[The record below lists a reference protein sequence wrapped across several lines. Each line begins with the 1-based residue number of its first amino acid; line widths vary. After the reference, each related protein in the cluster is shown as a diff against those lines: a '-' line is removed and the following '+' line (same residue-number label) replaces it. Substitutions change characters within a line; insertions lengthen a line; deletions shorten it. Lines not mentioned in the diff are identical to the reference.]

1 MEVDNE
7 KLNLRIGITGKPK
20 IGKSTVIKEVITR
33 LKAGGIA
40 VGGML
45 TSEIH
50 EGGGRIG
57 FSIEDIHTGVKGTL
71 AHVHQRGPK
80 VGKYGVNLTDL
91 DYIGAHSITTVL
103 ARPEPRI
110 IIVDEIGQMEL
121 KSNKFIG
128 AVENAMKSDKH
139 LIVSVHQ
146 RSDHELVRLIKST
159 FEIVEVTE
167 QNRNELATVILNQCL
182 AKVL

>member
-1 MEVDNE
+1 M
-7 KLNLRIGITGKPK
+7 NLRIGITGKPK
-20 IGKSTVIKEVITR
+20 IGKSTVIKEVIMR
-33 LKAGGIA
+33 LKAEGIA

-50 EGGGRIG
+50 EGGRRIG
-57 FSIEDIHTGVKGTL
+57 FSIEDINTGVKGIL

-80 VGKYGVNLTDL
+80 IGKYGVNLADL
-91 DYIGAHSITTVL
+91 DSIGAHSITTVL
-103 ARPEPRI
+103 ARSEPHI
-110 IIVDEIGQMEL
+110 IIVDEIGPMEL
-121 KSNKFIG
+121 KSNKFIE

-167 QNRNELATVILNQCL
+167 QNRNELATVITNQCL
-182 AKVL
+182 AMIV

>member
-1 MEVDNE
+1 M
-7 KLNLRIGITGKPK
+7 NLRIGITGKPK
-20 IGKSTVIKEVITR
+20 IGKSTVIKEVIMS
-33 LKAGGIA
+33 LKAEGIA

-50 EGGGRIG
+50 EEGRRIG
-57 FSIEDIHTGVKGTL
+57 FSIEDINTGVKGIL

-91 DYIGAHSITTVL
+91 DSIGAHSITNVL
-103 ARPEPRI
+103 ARSEPRI
-110 IIVDEIGQMEL
+110 IIVDEIGPMEL
-121 KSNKFIG
+121 KSNKFIE

-167 QNRNELATVILNQCL
+167 QNRNELVPLITNQCF

>member
-1 MEVDNE
+1 M
-7 KLNLRIGITGKPK
+7 NLRIGITGKPK
-20 IGKSTVIKEVITR
+20 VGKSTVIKEVIMR
-33 LKAGGIA
+33 LKAEGIA

-50 EGGGRIG
+50 EGGRRIG
-57 FSIEDIHTGVKGTL
+57 FSIEDINSGVKGIL
-71 AHVHQRGPK
+71 AHVRQRGPK
-80 VGKYGVNLTDL
+80 VGKYGVNLADL
-91 DYIGAHSITTVL
+91 DSIGAHSITTVL

-110 IIVDEIGQMEL
+110 IIIDEIGPMEL
-121 KSNKFIG
+121 KSRKFIE
-128 AVENAMKSDKH
+128 AVENAMKSEKH

-167 QNRNELATVILNQCL
+167 KNRNELATILMKRCL
-182 AKVL
+182 ALIF

>member
-1 MEVDNE
+1 M
-7 KLNLRIGITGKPK
+7 NLRIGITGKPK
-20 IGKSTVIKEVITR
+20 IGKSTVIKEVIMR
-33 LKAGGIA
+33 LKAEGIA

-50 EGGGRIG
+50 EEGRRIG
-57 FSIEDIHTGVKGTL
+57 FSIEDINTGVKGIL

-80 VGKYGVNLTDL
+80 IGKYGVNLTDL
-91 DYIGAHSITTVL
+91 DSIGAHSITNLL

-110 IIVDEIGQMEL
+110 IIVDEIGPMEL
-121 KSNKFIG
+121 KSSKFIE
-128 AVENAMKSDKH
+128 AVENAVESEKH

-167 QNRNELATVILNQCL
+167 QNRNELPTIILNQCL
-182 AKVL
+182 AMIV

>member
-1 MEVDNE
+1 V
-7 KLNLRIGITGKPK
+7 NLRIGITGKPK
-20 IGKSTVIKEVITR
+20 VGKSTVIKEVIMR
-33 LKAGGIA
+33 LKAEGIA

-50 EGGGRIG
+50 EGGRRIG
-57 FSIEDIHTGVKGTL
+57 FSIEDINSGVKGIL
-71 AHVHQRGPK
+71 AHVRQRGPK
-80 VGKYGVNLTDL
+80 VGKYGVNLADL
-91 DYIGAHSITTVL
+91 DSIGAHSITTVL

-110 IIVDEIGQMEL
+110 IIIDEIGPMEL
-121 KSNKFIG
+121 KSRKFIE
-128 AVENAMKSDKH
+128 AVENAMKSEKH

-167 QNRNELATVILNQCL
+167 KNRNELATILMKRCL
-182 AKVL
+182 ALIF